1 MIGLKLRLTMN
12 YQTTPLSL
20 LGGVPNEEAENQ
32 VKKSLAVGKRLAYFY

>member
-32 VKKSLAVGKRLAYFY
+32 VEKSLAVGKRLAYFY